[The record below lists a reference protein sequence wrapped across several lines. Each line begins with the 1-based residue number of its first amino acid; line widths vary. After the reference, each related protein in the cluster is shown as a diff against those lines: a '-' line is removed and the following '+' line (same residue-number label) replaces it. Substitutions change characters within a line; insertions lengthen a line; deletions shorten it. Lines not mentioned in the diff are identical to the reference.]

1 MLSYREKQELAAK
14 LLKLSLDEVGECS
27 GEIKE
32 INALYVSVPIKGGPS
47 LIVGE
52 DGSVLFADS
61 SVDEEVHYQDF
72 LNGKRT
78 PIEEFDKD

>member
-32 INALYVSVPIKGGPS
+32 INGLY
-47 LIVGE
+47 
-52 DGSVLFADS
+52 GSVLFADS

-78 PIEEFDKD
+78 PIEEFDMD